1 MDKNT
6 NTIVN
11 VLILGHNGMLGHMV
25 KKTLDNNERIK
36 TFTLDKRFPDW
47 DKSLFKDYD
56 YIINCIGAIPQ
67 KTKTFNINWEI
78 PEWLESNVE
87 CRIIHPSTDC
97 EIDDDDYGLSKRRAA
112 TFIKD
117 NGTKTKMIQTSII
130 GPEIDSNASLL
141 EWFLSQEGEIFGYT
155 KALWNGN
162 TTLEWSKW
170 CEKMI
175 FDWDNYDTL
184 TILYSNTVSKF
195 ELLRIFQMIYAKE
208 NVKIKPKEL
217 GKDKTLKG
225 NIRTKNIQEQIW
237 ELRGLK

>member
-117 NGTKTKMIQTSII
+117 NGTKT
-130 GPEIDSNASLL
+130 
-141 EWFLSQEGEIFGYT
+141 
-155 KALWNGN
+155 
-162 TTLEWSKW
+162 
-170 CEKMI
+170 
-175 FDWDNYDTL
+175 
-184 TILYSNTVSKF
+184 
-195 ELLRIFQMIYAKE
+195 
-208 NVKIKPKEL
+208 
-217 GKDKTLKG
+217 
-225 NIRTKNIQEQIW
+225 
-237 ELRGLK
+237 